1 MDIECSIRATS
12 GGNLRRKLLIGAGLL
27 VVLLAA
33 TGATFALS
41 TWGEVNRVSIDRPA
55 SAGVEAAPEPEGQSE
70 PETDPETGITIPPS
84 SGGLDVFLLVGSDSR
99 DALEDLEGFG
109 EFVGERADVVMV
121 MIRPRDGSTAAV
133 LSLPRDL
140 LVKDVCGGLDHR
152 LNDALE
158 GCGDSM
164 NGATA
169 LTLSVESV
177 LGITVDHFALVDLAG
192 FQGVV
197 DAIGGYQIC
206 LDREVRDQKANLEL
220 PAGCTLASGEQTL
233 AWMRSR
239 NTQELTDSGWR
250 IVPGVND
257 LTRNERQR
265 VFMVS
270 MLSRLSDFGSPQDI
284 AAVAQAVAPNVTVDD
299 ELTLVDAV
307 GLAWTMRG
315 LGTGSVNTLE
325 VPVANFTTAWGAD
338 VLVATVD
345 VSEIVASYLS
355 PESATNA
362 SPTFSK

>member
-1 MDIECSIRATS
+1 M
-12 GGNLRRKLLIGAGLL
+12 RRKLLIGAGL
-27 VVLLAA
+27 VALLLLA

-41 TWGEVNRVSIDRPA
+41 TWGEVNRVSIDRPV
-55 SAGVEAAPEPEGQSE
+55 SAGVEAAAEPAAESE
-70 PETDPETGITIPPS
+70 PDVDPETGVTIPPS
-84 SGGLDVFLLVGSDSR
+84 DGGLDVFLLVGSDSR
-99 DALEDLEGFG
+99 DALEDVEGFG

-121 MIRPRDGSTAAV
+121 MIRPHDGSTAAM

-140 LVKDVCGGLDHR
+140 LVEDICGGDDHR

-169 LTLSVESV
+169 LTLSVESI
-177 LGITVDHFALVDLAG
+177 LGITVDHLALVDLAG

-197 DAIGGYQIC
+197 DAVGGYEIC
-206 LDREVRDQKANLEL
+206 LERQVRDQKANLEL
-220 PAGCTLASGEQTL
+220 PAGCTQASGEQTL

-239 NTQELTDSGWR
+239 STQELTASGWR
-250 IVPGVND
+250 VVPGVSD

-284 AAVAQAVAPNVTVDD
+284 AAVAQAVAPNVTVDS

-307 GLAWTMRG
+307 SLAWTMRG

-325 VPVANFTTAWGAD
+325 VPVMNVTTASGAA

-355 PESATNA
+355 PESAANA

>member
-27 VVLLAA
+27 AVLLLA

-70 PETDPETGITIPPS
+70 PEADPETGITIPS
-84 SGGLDVFLLVGSDSR
+84 SNGGLDVFLLVGSDSR

-140 LVKDVCGGLDHR
+140 LVEDVCGGVDHR
-152 LNDALE
+152 LNKTLE

-169 LTLSVESV
+169 LTLSVESI
-177 LGITVDHFALVDLAG
+177 LRITVDHFALVDLAG

-197 DAIGGYQIC
+197 DAIGGYEIC
-206 LDREVRDQKANLEL
+206 LEREVRDQKANLEL

-307 GLAWTMRG
+307 SLAWTMRG

-325 VPVANFTTAWGAD
+325 VPVANFTTAWGAE

-345 VSEIVASYLS
+345 ISEIVASYLS